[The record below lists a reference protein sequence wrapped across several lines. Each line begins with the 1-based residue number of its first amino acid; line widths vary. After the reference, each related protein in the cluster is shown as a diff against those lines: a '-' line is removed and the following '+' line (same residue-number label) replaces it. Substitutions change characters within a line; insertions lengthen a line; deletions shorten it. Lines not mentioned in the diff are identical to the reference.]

1 MALFD
6 RVKNAW
12 NAFSEEERNPYRS
25 APGVSNIGFSRP
37 DRNFVSVRNDRSIIT
52 SIYNRLAVDVAN
64 VPIKHVTLDSSG
76 RYRDDIDSGL
86 NSCLTLEANIDQA
99 ATHFRQDMAWQLLNE
114 GIIAVVPVDTV
125 NDPTLTNSYDIRT
138 MRVGTVKEWFPQHVK
153 VRLYNDKKAQY
164 EEITLAKKMVAI
176 IENPFYNVMNSHNS
190 TLQRLTRKLAL
201 LDVSDEQTSSGKL
214 DMIIQLPYV
223 IKSEA
228 RKQQAKERSKDI
240 ETQLRGSKYGI
251 AYTDGTERIT
261 QLNRPVENN
270 LLKQVEYL
278 TAQLYSQ
285 LGISEEV
292 FKGTASEEVM
302 TQYYNRTIEPILSAI
317 AEGFKRTFLTK
328 TARTQGQSI
337 EFYRDPFKL
346 VAVSMMADQADK
358 FTRNEI
364 LSSNEIR
371 GIIGFAPADDPNA
384 EVLRNKNMPIPE
396 GGIQNGTD
404 PRLLGLGDEE

>member
-384 EVLRNKNMPIPE
+384 EVLRNKNMPLPE